1 MSQEMSDRDYE
12 ISHYRTQADD
22 MHEKQQLAEKRET
35 EAFDKLAHKESII
48 KQKEK
53 EVQEI
58 NQKFS
63 QKEKEIADLNK

>member
-22 MHEKQQLAEKRET
+22 MHEKQQLAEKREA

-48 KQKEK
+48 K
-53 EVQEI
+53 
-58 NQKFS
+58 
-63 QKEKEIADLNK
+63 